1 MAFPTHESKR
11 ALMNFLVETKKF
23 EGMLQNN
30 WYGFIEGSWKCEL
43 NGSYAKLN
51 PVSRPL
57 VSKMLL
63 KQYREVSIVHL
74 KDFIDLVRRCLSIV
88 MYAGRF
94 FSLKSSKRADIL
106 LPV

>member
-11 ALMNFLVETKKF
+11 ALMHFLVETKKF

-51 PVSRPL
+51 PV
-57 VSKMLL
+57 
-63 KQYREVSIVHL
+63 
-74 KDFIDLVRRCLSIV
+74 
-88 MYAGRF
+88 
-94 FSLKSSKRADIL
+94 
-106 LPV
+106 

>member
-1 MAFPTHESKR
+1 M
-11 ALMNFLVETKKF
+11 
-23 EGMLQNN
+23 
-30 WYGFIEGSWKCEL
+30 
-43 NGSYAKLN
+43 
-51 PVSRPL
+51 
-57 VSKMLL
+57 SKMLL

-94 FSLKSSKRADIL
+94 FSMKSPKRADIL

>member
-30 WYGFIEGSWKCEL
+30 WYGFIEGSRKCEQ

-51 PVSRPL
+51 PV
-57 VSKMLL
+57 
-63 KQYREVSIVHL
+63 
-74 KDFIDLVRRCLSIV
+74 
-88 MYAGRF
+88 
-94 FSLKSSKRADIL
+94 
-106 LPV
+106 

>member
-1 MAFPTHESKR
+1 MKAELKPFGDHWVLLRENITLAMAFPTHESKR

-51 PVSRPL
+51 PV
-57 VSKMLL
+57 
-63 KQYREVSIVHL
+63 
-74 KDFIDLVRRCLSIV
+74 
-88 MYAGRF
+88 
-94 FSLKSSKRADIL
+94 
-106 LPV
+106 